1 MARVG
6 VYLDISNLYYTVKI
20 NNDGAK
26 VNFKKYL
33 EFIKDF
39 GDIVIKK
46 AFIGVLNENETNKF
60 HPILTGLG
68 FELVKQKLKVYRNNN
83 GLDKKCDLDVK
94 IAVTLIEDIDK
105 YDRVIVGSADGD
117 FLPVYKF
124 LKDRGKDIIVI
135 ASKVSNEVT
144 KSYTFVEIPPS
155 LLIKRK

>member
-1 MARVG
+1 MSRVG

-33 EFIKDF
+33 EFISDF
-39 GDIVIKK
+39 GEIVIKK
-46 AFIGVLNENETNKF
+46 AFIGVIDENETNKF

-68 FELVKQKLKVYRNNN
+68 FELVKQKLKVYHN
-83 GLDKKCDLDVK
+83 GNSLNKKCDLDVK
-94 IAVTLIEDIDK
+94 IAVTLIEDIDL
-105 YDRVIVGSADGD
+105 YDKAIVGSADGD

-124 LKDRGKDIIVI
+124 LKDRGKEIIIV
-135 ASKVSNEVT
+135 ASKVSNEVA